1 MREFTVSSKN
11 DGVRL
16 SRFIEKAAPSLPKSA
31 LYKAI
36 RTKRIKLN
44 GRRCKPDDR
53 LHEGDVLQ
61 LWIDEQSFENRT
73 LPDFMRASKTL
84 QIIYEDAD
92 TALLYKP
99 SGLNSHPSSG
109 EYNDNLVARFLR
121 YLYEKNEYDPSDD
134 VFTPALCNRLDRNTS
149 GIVIAG
155 KNHEAVN
162 AVNSL
167 IRNGE
172 IRKTYLA
179 VTAFSPPAD
188 GVYTAYLKKDEKKN
202 MVTVKDNPS
211 DGWQEIKTGFRALQN
226 SKSLWLIECTL
237 YTGRTHQIR
246 AHLSH
251 LNSPILGD
259 TKYGD
264 RRKNADYD
272 VHSQLLASYSISF
285 PVTDSPSLSGLS
297 GKTFCIPEFPFRHLF
312 PDFES

>member
-11 DGVRL
+11 EGVRL

-246 AHLSH
+246 VHMASINHPL
-251 LNSPILGD
+251 LGD
-259 TKYGD
+259 YVYGPE
-264 RRKNADYD
+264 KNRFG
-272 VHSQLLASYSISF
+272 VHGQVLHAKSLGFIHPATHEYMQFDSELPEEFAKILEKLA
-285 PVTDSPSLSGLS
+285 
-297 GKTFCIPEFPFRHLF
+297 RQQ
-312 PDFES
+312 